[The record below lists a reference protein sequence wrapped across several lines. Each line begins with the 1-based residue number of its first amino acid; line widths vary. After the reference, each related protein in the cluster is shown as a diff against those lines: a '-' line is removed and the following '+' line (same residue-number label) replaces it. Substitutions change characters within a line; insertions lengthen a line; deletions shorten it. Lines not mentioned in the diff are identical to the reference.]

1 MRIGLIAP
9 PWIPVPPPAYGGLEA
24 VVDNLA
30 RALAARGHEVRLFT
44 VGESTC
50 PVTRRH
56 LHREAVASIGDVVS
70 ELAHVLAGYD
80 ALTDVDL
87 IHDHTVA
94 GPLLVA
100 GRRHVPPVVTTIH
113 SPFTPAVR
121 RIVAESARHAATV
134 AISEAQARMAAPSSI
149 TTVIHHGVDIDFYR
163 PGPGGGGYLLFI
175 GRMCADKG
183 VHRAIRIARAAG
195 RRLVVVAK
203 MRQADEYA
211 YCEREVRPL
220 LQADVD
226 VRLESTAAERLQLL
240 RHADALI
247 NPIRWPEPFGLVMA
261 EALACG
267 TPVLAFPN
275 GAAPEVVDHG
285 RTGYLCSNEA
295 GMVTALERVADIDR
309 HACRS
314 AAVHRFSMHRMAR
327 DHEALYRT
335 VLAGH
340 RSGPPARPL
349 VSAELT

>member
-30 RALAARGHEVRLFT
+30 RGLAARGHEVRLFT

-56 LHREAVASIGDVVS
+56 VYPKAVAPLGNVVH
-70 ELAHVLAGYD
+70 ELTHVLAAYH
-80 ALTDVDL
+80 ALADVDL

-94 GPLLVA
+94 GPLLA
-100 GRRHVPPVVTTIH
+100 AAQRHEPPVVTTVH
-113 SPFTPAVR
+113 SPFIPAVR
-121 RIVAESARHAATV
+121 RIVAEAARHATTV
-134 AISEAQARMAAPSSI
+134 AISHAQARAAGPAPI
-149 TTVIHHGVDIDFYR
+149 TAVIHHGVDVDFYR

-183 VHRAIRIARAAG
+183 VHRAIRVARRAR

-203 MRQADEYA
+203 MREADERA
-211 YCEREVRPL
+211 YCERMVAPL
-220 LQADVD
+220 LGADID
-226 VRLESTAAERLQLL
+226 VRIESTAAERLRLL

-295 GMVTALERVADIDR
+295 AMVTALDRVADIDR

-314 AAVHRFSMHRMAR
+314 AAVHRFSMDRMAR
-327 DHEALYRT
+327 DHEALYGA
-335 VLAGH
+335 VLARH
-340 RSGPPARPL
+340 RSGPPARPM
-349 VSAELT
+349 VTAELT